1 MGYRS
6 SRALRLLV
14 AERTESVLARYAN
27 QPMAADAGRSADAN
41 EAKFLTSLPGRRG
54 GPLRIDMDRLGRT
67 LFNMR
72 VPGWQSA
79 GALPWLGKGG
89 PTKAIVD

>member
-1 MGYRS
+1 MGYRN
-6 SRALRLLV
+6 SRAVRFLG
-14 AERTESVLARYAN
+14 AERTEGVHARCVN
-27 QPMAADAGRSADAN
+27 QPMAVDAARSANAN

-54 GPLRIDMDRLGRT
+54 GPLRIDRDSLGRR

-79 GALPWLGKGG
+79 AALPWLGKVG
-89 PTKAIVD
+89 PTKALAV